1 LSWREEAKKK
11 VAWKA
16 VELVKDGWIVG
27 LGSGSTAA
35 YAIFFLGRRVKEEKL
50 DVLVVPTS
58 YQAFFLAVKEKIP
71 VTSLDEHPKLNLT
84 IDGADEVDKNLNMIK
99 GGGAAL
105 TREKIVGFA
114 SEKYVIIIDETKLVD
129 KLGLNMPIPV
139 EVLPFATSVVI
150 NELKETWKN
159 VKIREGKG
167 KVGPIITDNGNF
179 IVDVY
184 CGGIENPK
192 KVNNKIRSI
201 PGVVETGLF
210 IKMADL
216 VYVGKKDGKIEVLTK
231 T

>member
-1 LSWREEAKKK
+1 MSWREEAKKK

-35 YAIFFLGRRVKEEKL
+35 YAIFFLGKRVKEEKL

-129 KLGLNMPIPV
+129 KLGLNMPIP
-139 EVLPFATSVVI
+139 LSLI
-150 NELKETWKN
+150 H
-159 VKIREGKG
+159 I
-167 KVGPIITDNGNF
+167 
-179 IVDVY
+179 
-184 CGGIENPK
+184 
-192 KVNNKIRSI
+192 
-201 PGVVETGLF
+201 
-210 IKMADL
+210 
-216 VYVGKKDGKIEVLTK
+216 
-231 T
+231 